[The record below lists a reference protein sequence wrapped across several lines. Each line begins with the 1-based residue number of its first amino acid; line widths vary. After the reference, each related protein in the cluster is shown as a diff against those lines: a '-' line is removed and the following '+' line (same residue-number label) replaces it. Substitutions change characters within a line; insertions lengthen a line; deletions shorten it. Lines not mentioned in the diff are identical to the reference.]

1 MSYYAIKTVA
11 RDLKS
16 YMLGKFNDKSS
27 ALEFL
32 YDKLTEYSEDH
43 QVILEKDEVNNK
55 VSVYKRNHGIFLSSK
70 ELIECY
76 CIIKHP
82 ESEFAK
88 AVLKSIKKD
97 KQKNI

>member
-11 RDLKS
+11 RELKS
-16 YMLGKFNDKSS
+16 FMLGKFNSKSE

-32 YDKLTEYSEDH
+32 YDKLSEYSEDH
-43 QVILEKDEVNNK
+43 QVILEKDELNNK

-76 CIIKHP
+76 SIIKHP
-82 ESEFAK
+82 ESEFSK
-88 AVLKSIKKD
+88 AVLKTIKKD
-97 KQKNI
+97 KLK